1 MQNDTDETPQ
11 AAFWNRVAQRYAA
24 MPMRNPLAWEEALTR
39 TRTHLNSDARVL
51 ELGCGTG
58 STAVR
63 LAPYV
68 MEYIATDDAGEMIAI
83 AVERGQDVSN
93 LRTIRARPGD
103 GSVPK
108 GPYDAVVAFNLL
120 HLIPDLPAALAEIY
134 TLLKPA
140 GLLISK
146 TPCLGGRYRILWP
159 PVRLLQAFG
168 KAPPLMFLKPDQME
182 QTVAAAGFTILERD
196 DLPRKPPSRFLVAR
210 RDERES

>member
-24 MPMRNPLAWEEALTR
+24 MPMRNPLAWEETLTR
-39 TRTHLNSDARVL
+39 TRAHLNSDARVL

-120 HLIPDLPAALAEIY
+120 HLIPDLPAVLAEIY

-168 KAPPLMFLKPDQME
+168 KAPPLKFLKPDQME